1 MKVVF
6 LCREN
11 ACRSQ
16 TAEAL
21 AKKKFA
27 HKNVKFYSAGT
38 EPALFID
45 HVILVLLKEYGIN
58 WEGLPKDISQ
68 IKKPDIVITM
78 GCEISCP
85 TIPGAKMIEW
95 NIPDPRGK
103 KVEEY
108 RKVIKLI
115 DKKISELEKIIK

>member
-1 MKVVF
+1 MKIVF

-16 TAEAL
+16 AAEAL
-21 AKKKFA
+21 AKKRYSDKDIS
-27 HKNVKFYSAGT
+27 FYSAGT

-58 WEGLPKDISQ
+58 WEGRPKDLSS
-68 IKKPDIVITM
+68 IKKPDVVITM
-78 GCEISCP
+78 GCEITCP
-85 TIPGAKMIEW
+85 TVPGAKMIEW

-103 KVEEY
+103 TVNEY
-108 RKVIKLI
+108 RKVIKI
-115 DKKISELEKIIK
+115 ISKKISELDKILM